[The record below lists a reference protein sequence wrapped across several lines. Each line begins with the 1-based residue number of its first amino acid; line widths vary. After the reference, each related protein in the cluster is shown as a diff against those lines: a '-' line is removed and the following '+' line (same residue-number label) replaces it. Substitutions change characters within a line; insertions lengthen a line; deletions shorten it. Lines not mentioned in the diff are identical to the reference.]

1 MPRAKKDAKILNI
14 KLSSPVYEDLQR
26 ICDESGQT
34 KTFAVERALVAY
46 VEDYDRKQALLKKYE
61 GKK

>member
-34 KTFAVERALVAY
+34 KTFAVERALAAY